1 MSPSFASCGRKG
13 GIVLFLA
20 LVEAGIL
27 QAENVAGL
35 QARDRLFGDLA
46 DAIVGKGDRPPDDA
60 RDRGNHGLER
70 FLRITAFRPAVVRK
84 QDDLAAA
91 VGDLGD
97 GRGIALDARDVGHFA
112 VVHGNVEVD
121 ADEDAFALD
130 VGVVEVAEAHDG
142 KLS

>member
-1 MSPSFASCGRKG
+1 MQSSAKAIGPS
-13 GIVLFLA
+13 
-20 LVEAGIL
+20 
-27 QAENVAGL
+27 
-35 QARDRLFGDLA
+35 
-46 DAIVGKGDRPPDDA
+46 DDA
-60 RDRGNHGLER
+60 RDRGDHGLER
-70 FLRITAFRPAVVRK
+70 FLRIAAFRPAVVRK
-84 QDDLAAA
+84 QDHLAAA

-112 VVHGNVEVD
+112 VVHRNVEVD